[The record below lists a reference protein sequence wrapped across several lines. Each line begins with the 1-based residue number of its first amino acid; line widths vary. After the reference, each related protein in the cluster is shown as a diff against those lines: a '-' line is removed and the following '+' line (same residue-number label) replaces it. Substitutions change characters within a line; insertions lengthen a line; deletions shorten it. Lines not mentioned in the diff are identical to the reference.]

1 MMRTYLVLWIAL
13 MLAGCAR
20 SPSLAVLGA
29 YFPDW
34 LFCITGAVIGVAVAR
49 IAVAKSGD
57 PLRFGPPA
65 LFYPALAA
73 FFSLAGWLIFFQH

>member
-1 MMRTYLVLWIAL
+1 MMRTTLVLWLAL
-13 MLAGCAR
+13 TLTGCAR

-34 LFCITGAVIGVAVAR
+34 LFCITGAVIGVAIVR
-49 IAVAKSGD
+49 VLVAKSGD
-57 PLRFGPPA
+57 ANRFGPPA

>member
-1 MMRTYLVLWIAL
+1 MRTYLILWIPL
-13 MLAGCAR
+13 TLAGCAR

-34 LFCITGAVIGVAVAR
+34 LFCIIGAVIAVAIVR
-49 IAVAKSGD
+49 VVIAKSGD
-57 PLRFGPPA
+57 PSRFGPPA
-65 LFYPALAA
+65 LLYPALAA